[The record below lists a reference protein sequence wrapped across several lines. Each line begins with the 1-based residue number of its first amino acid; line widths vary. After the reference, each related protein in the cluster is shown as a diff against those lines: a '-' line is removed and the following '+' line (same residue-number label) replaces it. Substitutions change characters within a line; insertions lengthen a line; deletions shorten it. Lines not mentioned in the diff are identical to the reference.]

1 MNQDKLAAVAKV
13 IGTGRVSEMSAAEIL
28 GKAINGDRH
37 ALARSLTL
45 LENGDLTESD
55 LTNLSSNP
63 SSVGTLGLRSMSRLI
78 PNAFRANPG
87 NWSSVAPMSRSR

>member
-63 SSVGTLGLRSMSRLI
+63 SSVLGITGAPGVGKSCIIDHIVQKLSLI
-78 PNAFRANPG
+78 HI
-87 NWSSVAPMSRSR
+87 